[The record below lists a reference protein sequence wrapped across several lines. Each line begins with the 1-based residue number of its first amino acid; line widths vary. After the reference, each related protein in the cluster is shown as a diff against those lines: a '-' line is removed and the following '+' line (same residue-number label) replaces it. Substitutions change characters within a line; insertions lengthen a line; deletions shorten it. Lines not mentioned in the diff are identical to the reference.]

1 MTISIQYF
9 RKIKMKIK
17 LLIIVSVFFSR
28 FGVCAQTI
36 TEFNFE
42 YNTYDEISFEEYEE
56 NSTTANE
63 FLKAKS
69 IFFLDKADTSKIN
82 IKSFVVISTKYTNY
96 QILKYRIIDNKSDM
110 KYLNISNGHK
120 ISLPDAYLYLI
131 KLKGPILMEFYK
143 SVNNPKYPD
152 INKIKSQFK
161 NSEGLLDIDKLG
173 AYLKTRPA
181 ALAKYCDF

>member
-1 MTISIQYF
+1 
-9 RKIKMKIK
+9 MKIK
-17 LLIIVSVFFSR
+17 LLIIVSVIFSS
-28 FGVCAQTI
+28 FGVLAQNI
-36 TEFNFE
+36 TEFDYE
-42 YNTYDEISFEEYEE
+42 YYSYDEISFEEYED

-69 IFFLDKADTSKIN
+69 IYFMDNADTSKIN
-82 IKSFVVISTKYTNY
+82 IKSLVVISTNYANY
-96 QILKYRIIDNKSDM
+96 QILKYSLIDNKSDM

-161 NSEGLLDIDKLG
+161 DSEGILDIDKLG
-173 AYLKTRPA
+173 AYLKTKPA